1 MRASIAA
8 AILSLG
14 MVTMAPCV
22 LPAEEIPRAV
32 AAKPWTVDQRG
43 YHRAI
48 AGVEAKSDAVRVHIP
63 WRRRDQNAAAKNIVV
78 VDAATGQAVG
88 NVVRVEINREAGDLV
103 FQPQTAPGDYEIYY
117 LPFPWQD
124 SIGGGYYGRY
134 VAPKDTA
141 DPAWVERNH
150 LKAADMAA
158 GAWKSLPEAK
168 VKRIEA
174 RTEFDRFDPMEVV
187 ATREELR
194 GLLAK
199 YPDPYLVFP
208 EDRRYPIRMTDDLPV
223 CWIEKGPSGAF
234 SGSAD
239 RKEYYVFQ
247 IGLYAAKQPLSD
259 LRVEFTGLAPQAGAG
274 GAAIPAS
281 SMTCF
286 NVGGTN
292 WDGSP
297 LVKTVNVPQGKVQ
310 ALWMG
315 VQIPETAAPGTYAG
329 KVTIRPS
336 DAPAKTVDVA
346 ITVGSAVL
354 ADSGDGELWRHS
366 RLRWL
371 NSTLGTDDDI
381 VAPYTPLEIKGR
393 TVRCLGRDL
402 TFNALGL
409 PQSIRVGAVEIL
421 SAPIAF
427 VIETDQGPIVLKG
440 DEPRLTKKARGVVT
454 WECAG
459 SGEGITLESKATMEF
474 DGHVDFRF
482 KVSAAKPL
490 SVRDIRLEIPLTKEA
505 SEYMMGIGRS
515 GGKRLAAHDWK
526 WTGPYDSLWV
536 GGVHAGLHCELRGGA
551 YHGPLLNLYHPA
563 PPASWHNGGQG
574 GVSVNDAG
582 EGALVKAYSGK
593 RSLAAGESLIFEFA
607 LLVTPVKPLDTAS
620 HFRARYY
627 HDSASPAPGQEAIA
641 AGVNVINVHHAN
653 PVNPYINYPFVAT
666 GEMTRFVKEQH
677 AAGRKVKIYYT
688 IREITNYV
696 AEIFALRSLGDEIL
710 QGGGDGG
717 FPWLREHLDTGYTPS
732 WFHPYSDG
740 TADAS
745 IVTSG
750 ASRWYNYYIEGL
762 GWLTKNVGIDGL
774 YLDDVSYDRRVLK
787 RMRKVMERN
796 QPGCIMDLH
805 SNTGFSIGPANQY
818 AEFFPYVDRLW
829 FGESFNYNAMPP
841 DQWLVEVSGIPF
853 GLMGEMLQAGGNQ
866 WLGPVFGMTNRLG
879 WSTENVRPDPRHV
892 WKVWDSFGIVDAKM
906 IGYWEKDCPART
918 SDPSVFATAYVK
930 KGKTLIAVGN
940 WAESP
945 VECRLTLDWK
955 RLGMDPAKARLH
967 APAVET
973 FQEEKAFQPG
983 DTIPIASKRGWLLI
997 VD

>member
-14 MVTMAPCV
+14 MATMTPCV
-22 LPAEEIPRAV
+22 LPAEEIPHTV
-32 AAKPWTVDQRG
+32 AARPWPVDQRG

-48 AGVEAKSDAVRVHIP
+48 AGVEAKSDAVRAHIP
-63 WRRRDQNAAAKNIVV
+63 WRRRDQDAAAKNIVV

-88 NVVRVEINREAGDLV
+88 NVARVEINREAGDLV

-124 SIGGGYYGRY
+124 SGGGGYYGGY
-134 VAPKDTA
+134 AAPKDTA
-141 DPAWVERNH
+141 DSAWVERNH
-150 LKAADMAA
+150 LKAGDLAA

-174 RTEFDRFDPMEVV
+174 RTEFDRFDPMELV
-187 ATREELR
+187 ATAEELR
-194 GLLAK
+194 TLLARH
-199 YPDPYLVFP
+199 PDPYLVFP
-208 EDRRYPIRMTDDLPV
+208 EDRRYPIRMTDDLPLR
-223 CWIEKGPSGAF
+223 WIEKGPSGAF

-247 IGLYAAKQPLSD
+247 IGLYAVKQPLSD
-259 LRVEFTGLAPQAGAG
+259 LRVEFTGLAPQGG
-274 GAAIPAS
+274 GAAIPAAG
-281 SMTCF
+281 MTCF
-286 NVGGTN
+286 NLGGTN

-297 LVKTVNVPQGKVQ
+297 LVKKVNVPQGKVQ
-310 ALWMG
+310 AVWIG
-315 VQIPETAAPGTYAG
+315 VQIPENAAPGTYAG
-329 KVTIRPS
+329 KVTVQAAN
-336 DAPAKTVDVA
+336 APAKTVDVSL
-346 ITVGSAVL
+346 TVGSGVL

-371 NSTLGTDDDI
+371 NSTLGADDDP

-402 TFNALGL
+402 TFNALGF
-409 PQSIRVGAVEIL
+409 PRSIRAGNVEIL
-421 SAPIAF
+421 SSPIAF
-427 VIETDQGPIVLKG
+427 VVETDQGPIVLKG
-440 DEPRLTKKARGVVT
+440 GKPRFIKKARGVAT
-454 WECAG
+454 WECVG
-459 SGEGITLESKATMEF
+459 SGEGVTLESRATMEF

-482 KVSAAKPL
+482 KISAAKPL
-490 SVRDIRLEIPLTKEA
+490 SVRDIRLEIPMTKEA
-505 SEYMMGIGRS
+505 SEYMMGIGRG
-515 GGKRLAAHDWK
+515 GGKRAPSHDWK
-526 WTGPYDSLWV
+526 WTGPYDSLWI
-536 GGVHAGLHCELRGGA
+536 GGVHAGLHCELRGGS
-551 YHGPLLNLYHPA
+551 YHGPLLNMYHPA

-574 GVSVNDAG
+574 GVSVSDRDG
-582 EGALVKAYSGK
+582 GALVKAYTGK
-593 RSLAAGESLIFEFA
+593 RSLAAGESLAFEFA
-607 LLVTPVKPLDTAS
+607 LLITPVKPLDTAA

-627 HDSASPAPGQEAIA
+627 HDPASPAPPQEAIA

-653 PVNPYINYPFVAT
+653 SVNPYINYPFVAT

-677 AAGRKVKIYYT
+677 AGGRKVKIYYT

-696 AEIFALRSLGDEIL
+696 AEIFALRSLGEEVFL
-710 QGGGDGG
+710 GGGGG
-717 FPWLREHLDTGYTPS
+717 FPWLREHLGAGYSPW
-732 WFHPYSDG
+732 WFHPYSDEG

-745 IVTSG
+745 IGVSG

-879 WSTENVRPDPRHV
+879 WSTENVRPDPRNV

-918 SDPSVFATAYVK
+918 SDPNVFATAYVK

-955 RLGMDPAKARLH
+955 RLGLDPAKARLH

-973 FQEEKAFQPG
+973 FQEEKVFQPG
-983 DTIPIASKRGWLLI
+983 DAIPIASKRGWLLI
-997 VD
+997 AEDE